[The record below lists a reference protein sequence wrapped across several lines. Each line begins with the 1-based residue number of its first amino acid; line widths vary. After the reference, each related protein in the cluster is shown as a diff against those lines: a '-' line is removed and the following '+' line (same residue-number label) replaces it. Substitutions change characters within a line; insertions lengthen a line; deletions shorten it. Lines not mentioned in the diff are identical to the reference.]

1 MAPSS
6 KCMEHNAFSRQ
17 RAQTHRHLR
26 KSEGQ
31 PHQWHVHKIRIMVRK
46 SYFPTGTISS
56 KIIHQKFFQNVP
68 NRLIFVFKILA
79 KPDTKRRTKIVT
91 AMNVYQRFWHRRSN
105 VRITKRHFLLP
116 KCPTHDFFVQ
126 QWHRLDYTLYESWG
140 IWFSVWRFLDSINLI
155 SVCLQLETSNDR
167 KRHGAWHKEINTKAH
182 SSLVAT
188 WHTRRLL
195 RCFPVSSF
203 KPRCNMTQTP
213 TVALLSW
220 KVKHIPATY
229 IVASNL
235 NPPTFRWKRNLA
247 SCWKYEFLEIDVQ
260 IISKT

>member
-167 KRHGAWHKEINTKAH
+167 KRHGALHKKSIRKLIQASLQHDTHADCCVAFLLAH

-188 WHTRRLL
+188 WHRRRLL
-195 RCFPVSSF
+195 RCSPEKLNIYRPHKLLHRIWIHRPSAEREIWHLAENMNFLKLMF
-203 KPRCNMTQTP
+203 K
-213 TVALLSW
+213 S
-220 KVKHIPATY
+220 
-229 IVASNL
+229 
-235 NPPTFRWKRNLA
+235 
-247 SCWKYEFLEIDVQ
+247 
-260 IISKT
+260 